1 MLVTET
7 EMEVTATEMEV
18 TATEMEVTTT
28 EMEVTATEMEVTAIV
43 MEVTAAEMEVVMV
56 MITMDMKMTE
66 AVIGVKGMDMIK
78 VMAMQIGEVVGMVI
92 REAMVV
98 EMRSLNIVGK
108 ITRINSTN
116 YAIKQLSLGLQKNL
130 KLGKTCVHS

>member
-1 MLVTET
+1 MVEVVMTGA
-7 EMEVTATEMEV
+7 EMEFLKKGRM
-18 TATEMEVTTT
+18 
-28 EMEVTATEMEVTAIV
+28 TAIV
-43 MEVTAAEMEVVMV
+43 MEKMV
-56 MITMDMKMTE
+56 MITMDMKVTE
-66 AVIGVKGMDMIK
+66 AVIGVRGMDMIM
-78 VMAMQIGEVVGMVI
+78 VMALQIGEVVGMVTI
-92 REAMVV
+92 EAMVV